1 MFVVVVPVAAATAAN
16 SLQLCPTLCD
26 PMDGSPPGSP
36 ERTATSQMPKVPVSR
51 NSGDN
56 LKGHLPARLERSGN
70 ERRNFR
76 NRWFRIY
83 EMYFVIQLPSR
94 VQLFV
99 TPWIAAHQS
108 SLFLTTSHSLPKFMS
123 IESVT
128 PSNHLKW
135 MTLRRAHKE
144 RTFWKTSKVSIKVW
158 FLEHLE
164 SISITWIH

>member
-1 MFVVVVPVAAATAAN
+1 MFVVVVPVAAAAAAK

-36 ERTATSQMPKVPVSR
+36 KRTATSQMPKVPVSR

-83 EMYFVIQLPSR
+83 EMYFVIQLPSH

-99 TPWIAAHQS
+99 TPWIAAHQA
-108 SLFLTTSHSLPKFMS
+108 SLFLTTSQFAKDHVHW
-123 IESVT
+123 IGNAIQ
-128 PSNHLKW
+128 PSQ